1 MHEPSTDQQSVV
13 LERVIDAPIELV
25 WEMWTDPAKF
35 SAWYG
40 PAGATV
46 PVAEFDVSIGGR
58 RRICMAMGPRKMWFA
73 GEYLEVT
80 KPTRLVYTEVLADEQ
95 GNAVSPESL
104 GMPAGTPGTTE
115 VAVLLEDIDGSTRI
129 ELRHSCVA
137 ADSGAAQG
145 WDAALTKLA
154 AELQATADV

>member
-1 MHEPSTDQQSVV
+1 MDESSTDQQSVV
-13 LERVIDAPIELV
+13 LERVIDAPIEVV

-46 PVAEFDVSIGGR
+46 PVAEFDLTIGGR
-58 RRICMAMGPRKMWFA
+58 RRVCMAMGPRRMWFA

-80 KPTRLVYTEVLADEQ
+80 KPTRLVYTEVMADED

-115 VAVLLEDIDGSTRI
+115 VTVLLEEIAGRTRI
-129 ELRHSCVA
+129 ELMHSGVA
-137 ADSGAAQG
+137 AESGAAQG

-154 AELQATADV
+154 AELQTTADV